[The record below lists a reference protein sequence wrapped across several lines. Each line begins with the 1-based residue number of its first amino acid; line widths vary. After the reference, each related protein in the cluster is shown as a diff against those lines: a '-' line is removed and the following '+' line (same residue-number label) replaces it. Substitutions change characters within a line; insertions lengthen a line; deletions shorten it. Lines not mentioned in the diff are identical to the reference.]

1 MSEGARLRI
10 TLAAAFALVSL
21 AGAIVLQAMDQDAT
35 PAWALA
41 SAAAAYMF
49 GHVQENHGRSDH

>member
-10 TLAAAFALVSL
+10 ILAGAFALVCL
-21 AGAIVLQAMDQDAT
+21 AGAIMLEAMDQDAT

-49 GHVQENHGRSDH
+49 GHVQENHRRPDH